1 MKWIIIIALIIVA
14 IIKKK
19 DILYFVKHTVPKAI
33 SSIICK
39 LRRNRIYNKKH
50 YSKFENIKNI
60 IANANTR
67 KYRKQFAYYYGAIP
81 NLMELK
87 IVNMTNQYD
96 PSSYKSASYSSQ
108 GEKASTAN
116 PVHYNLEQE
125 LSAVIGLKTV
135 KDYIRGLSAYL
146 KVQAEKEAKGL
157 KTGGNQTMHMI
168 FTGNPGTGKTTM
180 ARIVANVLHECG
192 AISTNKLV
200 ETDRSGLVGQYIG
213 ETAQKTKEVI
223 NSALGGVLFI
233 DEAYS
238 LSQGGDKDFGKE
250 AIDTLVKMMEDNRDN
265 LVVILAGYTEDMN
278 RFIDT
283 NAGLKSRFANII
295 EFPDYTNGELLQI
308 TYKLCRENGCIIAK
322 DAEPALINAFNK
334 ARSEKHFSNGREA
347 RNILEKA
354 IRNQSLRLSR
364 SSNHSCEELQTIIAS
379 DIL

>member
-1 MKWIIIIALIIVA
+1 MKWIIIIALIIVVV
-14 IIKKK
+14 IKKD

-33 SSIICK
+33 SSIIGK
-39 LRRNRIYNKKH
+39 LQRNRIYNKRH
-50 YSKFENIKNI
+50 YSKFENVKNI
-60 IANANTR
+60 VANANTR
-67 KYRKQFAYYYGAIP
+67 KYRKQFTYYYGAIP

-96 PSSYKSASYSSQ
+96 PSSYKSASYTYER
-108 GEKASTAN
+108 EKAPT
-116 PVHYNLEQE
+116 PKTRHYTLEQE
-125 LSAVIGLKTV
+125 LSEVIGLKTV
-135 KDYIRGLSAYL
+135 KDYIRSLSAYL

-157 KTGGNQTMHMI
+157 KADSGQTMHMI

-192 AISTNKLV
+192 AISTNNLV

-233 DEAYS
+233 DEAYA
-238 LSQGGDKDFGKE
+238 LAQGGGNDFGKE
-250 AIDTLVKMMEDNRDN
+250 AIDILVKMMEDNRDN

-278 RFIDT
+278 RFLDA

-295 EFPDYTNGELLQI
+295 EFPDYTNNELLQI
-308 TYKLCRENGCIIAK
+308 TYKLCEKKGYIISEDAK
-322 DAEPALINAFNK
+322 SALINAFNK
-334 ARSEKHFSNGREA
+334 ERNDKHFSNGRAA

-354 IRNQSLRLSR
+354 IRNQALRLSR
-364 SSNHSCEELQTIIAS
+364 SANHSTNELQTIIAS
-379 DIL
+379 DIV